1 MNTQAAINMPGQPN
15 SDAGLLKTVAM
26 ITMLID
32 HVGAIFFP
40 GLIELRVIGRIAFPI
55 FCWGVAAGSVHTK
68 SLPKYALRL
77 LIGGLIAQPFYML
90 ALDHTI
96 REWNVMATL
105 LLGLLAIAGIQQKKW
120 FSHIWAP
127 IVCLGLAA
135 MQQMDYGWRGVLL
148 IILMYLARD
157 SRGAL
162 AALMVSFCLYWGAG
176 SSEVTRLFGMQIK
189 PQLDLGVIPAA
200 GDVKAKSK
208 ARIPGVDSQAEM
220 KMQVLDYATFDGG
233 LGFELGKGDFTLG
246 LNYNLQASEHRT
258 GHGVF
263 GSLRYEF

>member
-1 MNTQAAINMPGQPN
+1 MNRQEAINMPIQPN
-15 SDAGLLKTVAM
+15 SDAGLLKAVAM

-32 HVGAIFFP
+32 HAGAIFFP

-55 FCWGVAAGSVHTK
+55 FCWGVAAGCVHTK

-90 ALDHTI
+90 ALNHAI

-162 AALMVSFCLYWGAG
+162 TALMVSFCLYWGAG

-189 PQLDLGVIPAA
+189 PQLDLGSPFYPVVPM
-200 GDVKAKSK
+200 VFSMV
-208 ARIPGVDSQAEM
+208 R
-220 KMQVLDYATFDGG
+220 
-233 LGFELGKGDFTLG
+233 
-246 LNYNLQASEHRT
+246 LQALAILSLPFMYFHTTT
-258 GHGVF
+258 GIRVPKWLGYSMYPGHLLILWLIKLAVG
-263 GSLRYEF
+263 

>member
-15 SDAGLLKTVAM
+15 SDAGLLKAVAM

-40 GLIELRVIGRIAFPI
+40 GVIELRVIGRIAFPL

-90 ALDHTI
+90 ALNHSI
-96 REWNVMATL
+96 NEWNVMATL
-105 LLGLLAIAGIQQKKW
+105 LLGLLAIAGIRKKVW

-127 IVCLGLAA
+127 LICLSLAA
-135 MQQMDYGWRGVLL
+135 VQQMDYGWRGVLL
-148 IILMYLARD
+148 IILMYLARR

-176 SSEVTRLFGMQIK
+176 SSEVTRLFGAQIK
-189 PQLDLGVIPAA
+189 PQPDLSNPFYPV
-200 GDVKAKSK
+200 VSMVFSMV
-208 ARIPGVDSQAEM
+208 R
-220 KMQVLDYATFDGG
+220 
-233 LGFELGKGDFTLG
+233 
-246 LNYNLQASEHRT
+246 LQALAILSLPFMAFQTNT
-258 GHGVF
+258 GIRVPRWLGYSMYPGHLLILWLIKLAVG
-263 GSLRYEF
+263 